1 MYVCVHI
8 YIHTHTHVHVHM
20 RIYVCID
27 IASDLCG
34 DARKSRD
41 ALQSPTEA
49 IVRLSDDC
57 PQLDGGCK

>member
-8 YIHTHTHVHVHM
+8 HTHTHTHVHVHM

-41 ALQSPTEA
+41 ALQSPRGNCQ
-49 IVRLSDDC
+49 IVR
-57 PQLDGGCK
+57 